1 MNALLTYIIQVRNS
15 LKYRPEK
22 VEKGLKTQASELQIY
37 AYGGGKAVN
46 DQMSKI
52 IDISASPLWRNKDE
66 IFQSNSKSLLY
77 TIPVQKYSRA
87 TRYKE
92 EVVPDHKEARGYNRV
107 KKSLICLDISS
118 PKMSDLEV

>member
-1 MNALLTYIIQVRNS
+1 M
-15 LKYRPEK
+15 
-22 VEKGLKTQASELQIY
+22 QIY
-37 AYGGGKAVN
+37 AYGAGKAVN

-52 IDISASPLWRNKDE
+52 IDISASSMKKQRWD
-66 IFQSNSKSLLY
+66 ISINSSVCCTLFCAS
-77 TIPVQKYSRA
+77 TPCA

-107 KKSLICLDISS
+107 KKSLIYALDIPS